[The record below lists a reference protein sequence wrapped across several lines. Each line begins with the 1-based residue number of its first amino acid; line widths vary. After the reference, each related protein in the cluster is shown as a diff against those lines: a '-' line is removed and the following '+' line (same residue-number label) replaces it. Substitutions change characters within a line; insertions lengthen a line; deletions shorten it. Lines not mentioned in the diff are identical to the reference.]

1 MKPRP
6 RQPKCISQP
15 PRGRVSLRHETVRL
29 GKLPAVDLPR
39 QDTRWTR
46 GRNSTYWSRI
56 ARAAFGA
63 ETEVRP
69 PATRPLFT
77 AGGGAH
83 QWFCGGLLIKL
94 LIEYQYS
101 SPTLSAEAGN
111 TARLSPLLRNLSKTF
126 KARFRRSLKRCHNM
140 FVNFRR
146 SPRPCEREVF

>member
-29 GKLPAVDLPR
+29 GKLPAVGLPR
-39 QDTRWTR
+39 HEHSLNATLELHLLEPRRTSR
-46 GRNSTYWSRI
+46 LWSR
-56 ARAAFGA
+56 GSGQ
-63 ETEVRP
+63 TTSTLP
-69 PATRPLFT
+69 PIK
-77 AGGGAH
+77 AGGGA
-83 QWFCGGLLIKL
+83 QDRFCGGLLIKL